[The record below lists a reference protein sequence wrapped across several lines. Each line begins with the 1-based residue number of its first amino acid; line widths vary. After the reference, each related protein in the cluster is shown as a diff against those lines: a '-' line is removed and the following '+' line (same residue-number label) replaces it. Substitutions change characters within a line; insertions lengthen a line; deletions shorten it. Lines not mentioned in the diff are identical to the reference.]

1 MPQEELIVY
10 LEDIGFENATIVVRP
25 GDIPLTPCQYFHK
38 EGPLD
43 DNWRQ
48 MVSLWKNA
56 DIENETVEAKTFLQE
71 MFDNNSF
78 DRWFD
83 EVERKRKGIGTT
95 TSLFVQNP
103 DN

>member
-1 MPQEELIVY
+1 MPQEELIEY
-10 LEDIGFENATIVVRP
+10 LEDVGFENATIVVRP
-25 GDIPLTPCQYFHK
+25 GDILFTPSHYFRK

-48 MVSLWKNA
+48 MASLWKIA
-56 DIENETVEAKTFLQE
+56 DTENETVEAKTFLQE

-78 DRWFD
+78 NKWFD
-83 EVERKRKGIGTT
+83 EVERKRKAIGTT